1 MIHPA
6 SPDLGFALGPG
17 PEFDRIRKIAR
28 VLGDRARGLGDD
40 CALLPDGDGALAI
53 STDVS
58 VEGVHFRLD
67 WIDPAE
73 AGWRATAAALSDL
86 AAEAADPIGVLTA
99 ITVPEGAAEGDLA
112 ALAGGIGDAAA
123 AAGAVVIGG
132 DLSAGPAWSVAVT
145 VIGRAERP
153 VTRAGATPG
162 DGIWVT
168 GVLGGARAA
177 LEAWRRGDS
186 PAEDA
191 RRAFAHPE
199 PRIAAGLWLAA
210 HGARAML
217 DISDG
222 LAGDAGHLAA
232 ASDVRIELAL
242 EVVPVAAAAIAEA
255 KQLDLPVQQFA
266 AEGGEDYELLVALPR
281 EFGAADVRE
290 FEAACRI
297 ALTRVGTVKR
307 GSGVRVELAGRPLE
321 LRGYDHFR

>member
-1 MIHPA
+1 VIHP
-6 SPDLGFALGPG
+6 SSDSGSALGPG
-17 PEFDRIRKIAR
+17 PEFDRIRSIAR
-28 VLGDRARGLGDD
+28 ALGKRARDLGDD
-40 CALLPDGDGALAI
+40 CALLPDGGGTLAI

-86 AAEAADPIGVLTA
+86 AAEAAAPIGVLSA
-99 ITVPEGAAEGDLA
+99 VTVPGGAAEADLV
-112 ALAGGIGDAAA
+112 ALAEGIGEAAA
-123 AAGAVVIGG
+123 AVGAVVIGG
-132 DLSAGPAWSVAVT
+132 DLSTGPVWSVAVT
-145 VIGRAERP
+145 VIGRAKRP
-153 VTRAGATPG
+153 VTRAGAGPG

-177 LEAWRRGDS
+177 LEAWRRGEP

-199 PRIAAGLWLAA
+199 PRIAAGQWLSE

-217 DISDG
+217 DLSDG
-222 LAGDAGHLAA
+222 LAGDAEHLAA
-232 ASDVRIELAL
+232 ASEVRIDLAL
-242 EVVPVAAAAIAEA
+242 EMVPVAAAAIAES
-255 KQLDLPVQQFA
+255 KRLDLPVQQFA
-266 AEGGEDYELLVALPR
+266 AEGGEDYELLVAMP
-281 EFGAADVRE
+281 EDFGAAGVRE

-297 ALTRVGTVKR
+297 ALTRVGTVTR
-307 GSGVRVELAGRPLE
+307 GSGVRVELAGRRLA

>member
-6 SPDLGFALGPG
+6 SPDPGSPLGPG

-28 VLGDRARGLGDD
+28 TLGDRARGLGDD
-40 CALLPDGDGALAI
+40 CALLPDGEGTLAV

-86 AAEAADPIGVLTA
+86 AAEGAAPIGVLSA
-99 ITVPEGAAEGDLA
+99 LTVPDGAAEQNLV
-112 ALAGGIGDAAA
+112 ALARGIGEAAA
-123 AAGAVVIGG
+123 AAGGVVIGG
-132 DLSAGPAWSVAVT
+132 DLSAGPVWSVAVT
-145 VIGRAERP
+145 VIGRAQRP
-153 VTRAGATPG
+153 VTRAGASPG

-199 PRIAAGLWLAA
+199 PRIAAGLWLAE
-210 HGARAML
+210 HGARAMIDL
-217 DISDG
+217 SDG
-222 LAGDAGHLAA
+222 LGGDAEHLAA
-232 ASDVRIELAL
+232 ASKVGIDLTL
-242 EVVPVAAAAIAEA
+242 ETVPVAAAAIAEA
-255 KQLDLPVQQFA
+255 RRLDLPVA
-266 AEGGEDYELLVALPR
+266 IR
-281 EFGAADVRE
+281 SR
-290 FEAACRI
+290 R
-297 ALTRVGTVKR
+297 R
-307 GSGVRVELAGRPLE
+307 
-321 LRGYDHFR
+321 